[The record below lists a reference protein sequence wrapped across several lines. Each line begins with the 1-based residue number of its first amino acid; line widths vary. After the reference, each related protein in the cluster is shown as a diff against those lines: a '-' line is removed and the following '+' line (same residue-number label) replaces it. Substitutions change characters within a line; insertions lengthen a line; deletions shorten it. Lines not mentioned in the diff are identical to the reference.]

1 MSSQLKIPFDCW
13 IFPLN
18 STAHTL
24 TAAHHLSSLSL
35 QYYVLGRE
43 VSHHSL
49 DAEGGRGTTYI
60 IESGSYVKSRKNW
73 RLISSFWAFDFPLRC
88 TNKYTVY
95 RRDDPF
101 PRMCIALGDFTL
113 YSSLFGHNTLTD
125 YLKKTSCSVV

>member
-1 MSSQLKIPFDCW
+1 MSTGNSFYDYW
-13 IFPLN
+13 I
-18 STAHTL
+18 
-24 TAAHHLSSLSL
+24 
-35 QYYVLGRE
+35 YI
-43 VSHHSL
+43 SHHAL

-101 PRMCIALGDFTL
+101 PRMCIALGNFSI
-113 YSSLFGHNTLTD
+113 YSSIRHNSIT
-125 YLKKTSCSVV
+125 KKLLNLSNTNVPYAVANSRYV